1 MDAFQ
6 TKINVQQLTELY
18 IKVVL
23 PAIKILILS
32 KCKCQNRSFIL
43 TLPTGE
49 LIFLNSNRFF
59 KIVHKNSLK

>member
-32 KCKCQNRSFIL
+32 KCKCQNLLAIGNHEIIAEYQVS
-43 TLPTGE
+43 
-49 LIFLNSNRFF
+49 
-59 KIVHKNSLK
+59 